1 MSDILSP
8 RAHLRKHWWQAKAD
22 FWRHWRWCFELAP
35 TDMWGRNRALRR
47 VRDRLILDL
56 GTIRS
61 LYWQALGQG
70 FLAIAKA
77 IGAWWRK
84 TAPVHRLGEVVL

>member
-1 MSDILSP
+1 MSDILNP

-22 FWRHWRWCFELAP
+22 FWRHWRECFEHKA
-35 TDMWGRNRALRR
+35 DRA
-47 VRDRLILDL
+47 RLLLDL

-77 IGAWWRK
+77 IGNWWAK
-84 TAPVHRLGEVVL
+84 TADLHQLGKAVI